1 MNVAALLVL
10 VLALVAMVS
19 ATAIPPP
26 IYAAP
31 FPVPATYQVTNTHK
45 ATFDPTGKLIVMS
58 TLPCNTMPCVAV
70 RGEGEWSYD
79 PKTDGLTVS
88 YWMNPSWTISQT
100 WSCSSKS
107 RDMNVSVLGG
117 CKLIS
122 ASGAQSDVAPI
133 PAKSKTWVRQ

>member
-1 MNVAALLVL
+1 MNAAALVVL

-19 ATAIPPP
+19 AIPPP
-26 IYAAP
+26 IFDAP

-45 ATFDPTGKLIVMS
+45 ATFEATGKLTVMS
-58 TLPCNTMPCVAV
+58 TLPCNPMPCVAV
-70 RGEGEWSYD
+70 RGHGEWSYD

-100 WSCSSKS
+100 WSCPSKS
-107 RDMNVSVLGG
+107 KDMNVSVLGG
-117 CKLIS
+117 CKLVS

-133 PAKSKTWVRQ
+133 PTKSKTWVRQ